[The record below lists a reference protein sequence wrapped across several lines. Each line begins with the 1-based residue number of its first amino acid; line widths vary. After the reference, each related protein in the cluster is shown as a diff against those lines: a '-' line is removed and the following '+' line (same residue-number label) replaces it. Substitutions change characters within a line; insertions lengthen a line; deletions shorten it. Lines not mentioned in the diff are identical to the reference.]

1 MEPVCLT
8 TYQIVIIR
16 PQGYQHSDGF
26 REVAT
31 MLRYGIERLG
41 YNIIIT
47 ENDFSMD
54 NINIILGIHL
64 ITADLIDKIPLSSI
78 IYNLE
83 QFDSKSML
91 NAATLPLFKRFT
103 VWDYSKRNI
112 EKYRKMGCKNLLY
125 YVPIGYVPELTCIA
139 PVSPQD
145 IDVLFYGSMN
155 VRREKIM
162 EELKK
167 SGLTVVTLFGV
178 YGKERDVAIARAKV
192 IINIHFYASSIF
204 EIVRISYLLANH
216 KAVVA
221 ECNDNTEI
229 ADDLRTAVALVPY
242 DKLVETC
249 IKLVNND
256 EKRQLLE
263 KNGFES
269 FSLRNE
275 IDILRDV
282 ITEKTLVKNELQQ
295 LPTIINLGSG
305 KLFRP
310 DWLNI
315 DINQYWQPDVV
326 ADISNNFP
334 LNKEVATARFGII
347 TIKEDSFDEIIA
359 SHVLEHIRELI
370 TAMTVCLKLL
380 KVGGVFKINVPYD
393 LSCGAWQDPTHV
405 RAFNEKSWLYYT
417 EWSWYVGWT
426 EARFDLVENLFTLN
440 SAGLAMQAN
449 HASLAEILATPRAV
463 DEMQVVLRKRLLTDA
478 EKKIAANYSSRE
490 CII

>member
-1 MEPVCLT
+1 MEAVCL

-31 MLRYGIERLG
+31 MLRYGIESLG
-41 YNIIIT
+41 YNIVIT
-47 ENDFSMD
+47 ENEFSTD

-64 ITADLIDKIPLSSI
+64 ITADLLDKIPLSSI

-91 NAATLPLFKRFT
+91 NATVLPLFKRFI

-112 EKYRKMGCKNLLY
+112 ENFKKMGCNNLFY
-125 YVPIGYVPELTCIA
+125 HVPIGYVPELTCIV

-155 VRREKIM
+155 ARREKIV

-167 SGLTVVTLFGV
+167 RGLTVITLFGV
-178 YGKERDVAIARAKV
+178 YGKERDAVIARAKV
-192 IINIHFYASSIF
+192 IINIHFYDSSIF
-204 EIVRISYLLANH
+204 EIVRISYLLANR

-221 ECNDNTEI
+221 ECNEDTEI
-229 ADDLRTAVALVPY
+229 ADDLKTAVALAPY

-249 IKLVNND
+249 VELVNND

-275 IDILRDV
+275 VNILRDV
-282 ITEKTLVKNELQQ
+282 ITEKNLVKNESQQ

-305 KLFRP
+305 KLFQP

-326 ADISNNFP
+326 ADIGHDFP
-334 LNKEVATARFGII
+334 LNKEVETARFGII
-347 TIKEDSFDEIIA
+347 TIKEGYFDEIIA
-359 SHVLEHIRELI
+359 SHVLEHIKDLVY
-370 TAMTVCLKLL
+370 AMTVCLKLL

-393 LSCGAWQDPTHV
+393 LSYGAWQDPTHV
-405 RAFNEKSWLYYT
+405 RAFNERSWLYYT
-417 EWSWYVGWT
+417 EWSWYIGWT
-426 EARFDLVENLFTLN
+426 EAKFDLVENLFAL
-440 SAGLAMQAN
+440 SSVGLAMQAN
-449 HASLAEILATPRAV
+449 HSSLAEILVTPRAV
-463 DEMQVVLRKRLLTDA
+463 DEMQVVLRKRLLTDD

>member
-1 MEPVCLT
+1 MEPVRL

-16 PQGYQHSDGF
+16 PRGYQHSDGF

-31 MLRYGIERLG
+31 MLRYGIENLG

-47 ENDFSMD
+47 ENEFSSD

-91 NAATLPLFKRFT
+91 NVTMLPLFKKFT

-112 EKYRKMGCKNLLY
+112 ENFRKMGCKNFFY
-125 YVPIGYVPELTCIA
+125 HVPIGYVPELTCIA

-145 IDVLFYGSMN
+145 IDVLFYGSTN
-155 VRREKIM
+155 ARREKIL
-162 EELKK
+162 EELKQR
-167 SGLTVVTLFGV
+167 GLTVVTLFGV
-178 YGKERDVAIARAKV
+178 YGKERDAVIARAKV
-192 IINIHFYASSIF
+192 IINIHFYESSIF

-221 ECNDNTEI
+221 ECNKDTEI
-229 ADDLRTAVALVPY
+229 AEDLKTAVALAPY

-249 IKLVNND
+249 IELVNND

-263 KNGFES
+263 KNGFEN
-269 FSLRNE
+269 FSLRKEVN
-275 IDILRDV
+275 ILRDV
-282 ITEKTLVKNELQQ
+282 ITEKSPIKDELQQ

-305 KLFRP
+305 RIFRS

-326 ADISNNFP
+326 ADISNDFP
-334 LNKEVATARFGII
+334 LNKEVSTARFGTI

-359 SHVLEHIRELI
+359 SHVLEHIRELVN
-370 TAMTVCLKLL
+370 AMTTCLKLL

-417 EWSWYVGWT
+417 EWSWYLGWT
-426 EARFDLVENLFTLN
+426 EARFDLIENLFTLN
-440 SAGLAMQAN
+440 SVGLAMQAN
-449 HASLAEILATPRAV
+449 HASLAEILAAPRAV
-463 DEMQVVLRKRLLTDA
+463 DEMQVVLRKRLLTDE
-478 EKKIAANYSSRE
+478 EKKVTANYLNRE
-490 CII
+490 CTI